1 MTFPLDPFPQE
12 VRVTAVVSKKV
23 LLIVISL
30 GLVATYLGLVG
41 NARWGDSTPPEISL
55 KQPFELVGPTSPL
68 VVRIQD
74 QETGL
79 RDVSIRII
87 HNLETFVLADQNFP
101 SEGLLSVAGGKEHE
115 FTFESIPYAGTDLPR
130 RGGQAQ
136 LIITARDYSWRNLF
150 EGNGQRLEQTF
161 TPQFTPPRL
170 ELLSPP
176 TTIVQG
182 GSGVVRYRVVPEVAN
197 HGVKIGTAFFPGYP
211 APDHAGMFALVAFP
225 YNAQPNTP
233 IQLVA
238 DDGFGNSALLD
249 VDFHVKPQ
257 VWRTRPI
264 NISDSFI
271 RKTVPSILAQT
282 PELTSKG
289 DLLQDFLQ
297 VNGTL
302 RTMNNQTISDL
313 TKQSRPELLWKGAF
327 RQLSGSQVQASFA
340 DHREYMYNGKVVD
353 TQDHLGFDLAVTQH
367 YPVEAANHG
376 IVLFAGYLGIY
387 GNTVILDHGYGLLSL
402 YAHMSSIEVKVGE
415 AVALGQP
422 LGKSGTTGLAGGDHL
437 HFSLIL
443 HGEQV
448 NPTEWWDP
456 FWVKTRIKDKLGLPS
471 LTKVSEEELKPPSKE
486 FGPEPAPVP

>member
-1 MTFPLDPFPQE
+1 M
-12 VRVTAVVSKKV
+12 SKKV
-23 LLIVISL
+23 LLIVITV
-30 GLVATYLGLVG
+30 GLIATYLGLVG

-55 KQPFELVGPTSPL
+55 EQPFELVGPTTPL
-68 VVRIQD
+68 VVKIQD
-74 QETGL
+74 KETGL

-87 HNLETFVLADQNFP
+87 HNLETYVLAEQVFP
-101 SEGLLSVAGGKEHE
+101 SEGWLSVAGGKAHE
-115 FTFESIPYAGTDLPR
+115 FNFESIPYASSDLPR
-130 RGGQAQ
+130 RQGQAQ
-136 LIITARDYSWRNLF
+136 LIVTARDYSWRNLF
-150 EGNGQRLEQTF
+150 EGNGQRIEQDF

-170 ELLSPP
+170 ELLSLP

-182 GSGVVRYRVVPEVAN
+182 GTGVVRYRVIPEVST
-197 HGVKIGTAFFPGYP
+197 HGVKIGKAFFPGYP
-211 APDHAGMFALVAFP
+211 APDKAGMFAFVAFP
-225 YNAQPNTP
+225 YNAPRTTP
-233 IQLVA
+233 IQIIA
-238 DDGFGNSALLD
+238 DDGFGNNALLD
-249 VDFHVKPQ
+249 VDFQIKPQ
-257 VWRTRPI
+257 FWRTRPI
-264 NISDSFI
+264 NISDKFI

-282 PELTSKG
+282 PELTSKD

-302 RTMNNQTISDL
+302 RKMNNQTIADL

-340 DHREYMYNGKVVD
+340 DHRKYMYNGKVVD
-353 TQDHLGFDLAVTQH
+353 TQDHLGFDLAVTKH

-402 YAHMSSIEVKVGE
+402 YAHMSSIAVKVGDT
-415 AVALGQP
+415 VTIGQP

-471 LTKVSEEELKPPSKE
+471 LTKASDVEPEPEPPSKE
-486 FGPEPAPVP
+486 LGPEPSLVP

>member
-1 MTFPLDPFPQE
+1 M
-12 VRVTAVVSKKV
+12 SKKV

-30 GLVATYLGLVG
+30 GLIATYLGLVG

-55 KQPFELVGPTSPL
+55 EQPFELVGPTTPL
-68 VVRIQD
+68 VVRIHD
-74 QETGL
+74 NGTGL
-79 RDVSIRII
+79 RDISIRII
-87 HNLETFVLADQNFP
+87 HNLETFVLADQDFP
-101 SEGLLSVAGGKEHE
+101 SEGWLSVDGGKER
-115 FTFESIPYAGTDLPR
+115 TFNFEIIPYADSDLPR
-130 RGGQAQ
+130 RQGQAQ
-136 LIITARDYSWRNLF
+136 VIVTARDYSWRNLF

-176 TTIVQG
+176 ATIVQG
-182 GSGVVRYRVVPEVAN
+182 GSGVVRYRVIPEVPN
-197 HGVKIGTAFFPGYP
+197 HGVKIGKAFFPGFP
-211 APDHAGMFALVAFP
+211 APDNAGMFAFVAFP
-225 YNAQPNTP
+225 YNAPSTTP

-249 VDFHVKPQ
+249 VDFHMKPQ
-257 VWRTRPI
+257 FWRTRPI
-264 NISDSFI
+264 HISDKFI
-271 RKTVPSILAQT
+271 RKTVPAILAQT
-282 PELTSKG
+282 PELTSQN
-289 DLLQDFLQ
+289 DLLEDFLQ

-302 RTMNNQTISDL
+302 RIMNNQTIADL
-313 TKQSRPELLWKGAF
+313 TKQSRQELLWKGAF
-327 RQLSGSQVQASFA
+327 RQLSGSKVQASFA
-340 DHREYMYNGKVVD
+340 DHREYLYNGKVVD
-353 TQDHLGFDLAVTQH
+353 TQDHLGFDLAVTKH

-402 YAHMSSIEVKVGE
+402 YAHMSSMEVKVGD
-415 AVALGQP
+415 AVTMSQP
-422 LGKSGTTGLAGGDHL
+422 IGKSGTTGLAGGDHL

-471 LTKVSEEELKPPSKE
+471 LTKASNAEPEPPTQE

>member
-1 MTFPLDPFPQE
+1 M
-12 VRVTAVVSKKV
+12 SKKV

-30 GLVATYLGLVG
+30 GLIATYLGLVG

-55 KQPFELVGPTSPL
+55 EQPFELVGPTTPL
-68 VVRIQD
+68 VVRIHD
-74 QETGL
+74 NGTGL
-79 RDVSIRII
+79 RDISIRII
-87 HNLETFVLADQNFP
+87 HNLETFVLADQDFP
-101 SEGLLSVAGGKEHE
+101 SEGWLSVDGGKER
-115 FTFESIPYAGTDLPR
+115 TFNFEIIPYADSDLPR
-130 RGGQAQ
+130 RQGQAQ
-136 LIITARDYSWRNLF
+136 VIVTARDYSWRNLF

-176 TTIVQG
+176 ATIVQG
-182 GSGVVRYRVVPEVAN
+182 GSGVVRYRVIPEVPN
-197 HGVKIGTAFFPGYP
+197 HGVKIGKAFFPGFP
-211 APDHAGMFALVAFP
+211 APDNAGMFAFVAFP

-249 VDFHVKPQ
+249 VDFHMKPQ
-257 VWRTRPI
+257 FWRTRTI
-264 NISDSFI
+264 NISDKFI
-271 RKTVPSILAQT
+271 RKTVPAILAQT
-282 PELTSKG
+282 PELTSRN
-289 DLLQDFLQ
+289 DLLEDFLQ

-302 RTMNNQTISDL
+302 RIMNNQTIADL
-313 TKQSRPELLWKGAF
+313 TKQSRQELLWKGAF
-327 RQLSGSQVQASFA
+327 RQLSGSKVQASFA
-340 DHREYMYNGKVVD
+340 DHREYLYNGKVVD
-353 TQDHLGFDLAVTQH
+353 TQDHLGFDLAVTKH

-402 YAHMSSIEVKVGE
+402 YAHMSSMEVKVGD
-415 AVALGQP
+415 AVTMSQP
-422 LGKSGTTGLAGGDHL
+422 IGKSGTTGLAGGDHL

-471 LTKVSEEELKPPSKE
+471 LTKASNAEPEPPTQE

>member
-1 MTFPLDPFPQE
+1 M
-12 VRVTAVVSKKV
+12 SKKV
-23 LLIVISL
+23 LLIVITL
-30 GLVATYLGLVG
+30 GLIATYLGLVG

-55 KQPFELVGPTSPL
+55 EKPFELVGPTTPL
-68 VVRIQD
+68 VVKIQD
-74 QETGL
+74 KETGL

-87 HNLETFVLADQNFP
+87 HNLETYVLAEQGFP
-101 SEGLLSVAGGKEHE
+101 SEGWLSVAGGKAHE
-115 FTFESIPYAGTDLPR
+115 FNFESIPYASSDLPR
-130 RGGQAQ
+130 RQGQAQ
-136 LIITARDYSWRNLF
+136 LIVTARDYSWRNLF
-150 EGNGQRLEQTF
+150 EGNGQRIEQDF

-170 ELLSPP
+170 ELLSLP

-182 GSGVVRYRVVPEVAN
+182 GTGVVRYRVIPEVST
-197 HGVKIGTAFFPGYP
+197 HGIKIGKAFFPGYP
-211 APDHAGMFALVAFP
+211 APDKAGMFAFVAFP
-225 YNAQPNTP
+225 YNAPRTTP
-233 IQLVA
+233 IQIIA
-238 DDGFGNSALLD
+238 DDGFGNNALLD
-249 VDFHVKPQ
+249 VDFQIKPQ
-257 VWRTRPI
+257 FWRTRPI
-264 NISDSFI
+264 NISDKFI

-282 PELTSKG
+282 PELTSKD

-302 RTMNNQTISDL
+302 RKMNNQTIADL

-340 DHREYMYNGKVVD
+340 DHRKYMYNGKVVD
-353 TQDHLGFDLAVTQH
+353 IQDHLGFDLAVTKH

-402 YAHMSSIEVKVGE
+402 YAHMSSIAVKVGDT
-415 AVALGQP
+415 VTIGQP

-471 LTKVSEEELKPPSKE
+471 LTKASDVEPEPEPPSKE
-486 FGPEPAPVP
+486 LGPEPSLVP

>member
-1 MTFPLDPFPQE
+1 M
-12 VRVTAVVSKKV
+12 SKKV

-30 GLVATYLGLVG
+30 GLIATYLGLVG

-55 KQPFELVGPTSPL
+55 EQPFELVGPTTPL
-68 VVRIQD
+68 VVRIHD
-74 QETGL
+74 NGTGL
-79 RDVSIRII
+79 RDISIRII
-87 HNLETFVLADQNFP
+87 HNLETFVLADQVFP
-101 SEGLLSVAGGKEHE
+101 SEGWLSVDGGKEHT
-115 FTFESIPYAGTDLPR
+115 FNFESIPYADSDLPR
-130 RGGQAQ
+130 RKGQAQ
-136 LIITARDYSWRNLF
+136 VIVTARDYSWRNLF

-176 TTIVQG
+176 ATIVQG
-182 GSGVVRYRVVPEVAN
+182 GTGVVRYRVVPEVPN
-197 HGVKIGTAFFPGYP
+197 HGVKIGKAFFPGFP
-211 APDHAGMFALVAFP
+211 APDNAGMFAFVAFP
-225 YNAQPNTP
+225 YNAQPTTP

-238 DDGFGNSALLD
+238 DDSFGNSALLD
-249 VDFHVKPQ
+249 VDFHMKPQ
-257 VWRTRPI
+257 FWRTRTI

-282 PELTSKG
+282 PELTSKN
-289 DLLQDFLQ
+289 DLLEDFLQ

-302 RTMNNQTISDL
+302 RKMNNQTITDL
-313 TKQSRPELLWKGAF
+313 TKQSRQELLWKGAF
-327 RQLSGSQVQASFA
+327 RQLSSSQVQASFA

-353 TQDHLGFDLAVTQH
+353 TQDHLGFDLAVTKH

-387 GNTVILDHGYGLLSL
+387 GNTIILDHGYGLLSL
-402 YAHMSSIEVKVGE
+402 YAHLSSMEVKVGD
-415 AVALGQP
+415 AVTMSQP
-422 LGKSGTTGLAGGDHL
+422 IGKSGTTGLAGGDHL

-471 LTKVSEEELKPPSKE
+471 LTKASDAEPEPPTQE
-486 FGPEPAPVP
+486 FGPEPAPAP